1 MLESEAVLTSTHDL
15 RFRAKITNKMNVHV
29 NPNCTVSKWG
39 VRGSMI
45 DGLVSMMPG
54 TGGCAKCV
62 LYKRNLVCNI
72 CFPC

>member
-1 MLESEAVLTSTHDL
+1 
-15 RFRAKITNKMNVHV
+15 MNVHV

-45 DGLVSMMPG
+45 DELVTCSMMPG
-54 TGGCAKCV
+54 TGGGVKCV